1 MSDDDGLVRAYLLDG
16 AGGGRPLD
24 WPGVRRWVPEE
35 GFLWVHLDRASETA
49 RRWMVAE
56 SGLGQ
61 LACEALL
68 AEDTRPRSAE
78 FEDGLIVILRGVNL
92 NPGADPEDMVSIR
105 LWIDRHRIISV
116 RLRRL
121 MAVVDISD
129 RLEAGRGPEG
139 PPDLLVDL
147 AARLVER
154 MGPVIDDFEDAAD
167 DIENALLATVGHEL
181 RGRLAELRRRVIGL
195 RRYIAP
201 QRDVMARLAGERVPW
216 LDDLHRMRLRETAD
230 RITRYVEDL
239 DSVRDRAAVTQDEL
253 SSRLAEQTN
262 RNMYVLAIVA
272 GVFLPLGLLTGLLGI
287 NVGGIPGADT
297 PWAFAA
303 VAAGLVVLGAVE
315 LWLLRRLKWI

>member
-1 MSDDDGLVRAYLLDG
+1 MSDEDGLVRAYMLDG

-24 WPGVRRWVPEE
+24 WAGVRRWSPEQ
-35 GFLWVHLDRASETA
+35 GFLWAHLDRGADTS
-49 RRWMVAE
+49 RRWLTEE
-56 SGLGQ
+56 SGLSL

-78 FEDGLIVILRGVNL
+78 FENGLIVILRGVNL

-105 LWIDRHRIISV
+105 LWIDRDRVISV
-116 RLRRL
+116 RLRQL
-121 MAVVDISD
+121 MAVADLGG
-129 RLEAGRGPEG
+129 RLDVGNGPRGPA
-139 PPDLLVDL
+139 DFLVDL

-154 MGPVIDDFEDAAD
+154 MGPVIDDFEDDAD
-167 DIENALLATVGHEL
+167 DVEDALLATAGYQL
-181 RGRLAELRRRVIGL
+181 RGRLAELRRRVIAL

-201 QRDVMARLAGERVPW
+201 QRDVMARLVAERVPW
-216 LDDLHRMRLRETAD
+216 LEDLHRMRLRETAD

-253 SSRLAEQTN
+253 SSRLGEQMN

-303 VAAGLVVLGAVE
+303 VAAGLLFLGVGE
-315 LWLLRRLKWI
+315 VWLLRRFKWI

>member
-1 MSDDDGLVRAYLLDG
+1 MTDNDGLVRAYVLDG

-24 WPGVRRWVPEE
+24 WPGVRRWVPGE
-35 GFLWVHLDRASETA
+35 GFLWVHLDRAVEPA
-49 RRWMVAE
+49 RRWLETE
-56 SGLGQ
+56 SGLSP

-78 FEDGLIVILRGVNL
+78 FENGLIVILRGVNL

-105 LWIDRHRIISV
+105 LWIDRERVISV
-116 RLRRL
+116 RLRQL
-121 MAVVDISD
+121 MAVANLCE
-129 RLEAGRGPEG
+129 RLDAGSGPRGPA
-139 PPDLLVDL
+139 DFLVGL

-154 MGPVIDDFEDAAD
+154 MGPVIDDFEDEAD
-167 DIENALLATVGHEL
+167 AIENAVLASVGYEL
-181 RGRLAELRRRVIGL
+181 RGRLADLRRRVIAL

-201 QRDVMARLAGERVPW
+201 QRDVMARLVVERVPW

-239 DSVRDRAAVTQDEL
+239 DTVRDRAAVTQDEL
-253 SSRLAEQTN
+253 SSRLGEQMN
-262 RNMYVLAIVA
+262 RNMYVLAVVA
-272 GVFLPLGLLTGLLGI
+272 GIFLPLGLLTGLLGI

-303 VAAGLVVLGAVE
+303 VAVGLVAVAAIE
-315 LWLLRRLKWI
+315 LWVLRRFRWF

>member
-1 MSDDDGLVRAYLLDG
+1 MTDGDGLVRAYLLNG

-24 WPGVRRWVPEE
+24 WPAVRRWAPDE
-35 GFLWVHLDRASETA
+35 GFLWVHLDRAVEPA
-49 RRWMVAE
+49 RRWLEAE
-56 SGLGQ
+56 SGLSR

-105 LWIDRHRIISV
+105 LWIDRQRVISV
-116 RLRRL
+116 RLRQL
-121 MAVVDISD
+121 MAVSD
-129 RLEAGRGPEG
+129 LCAGLDAAKGPRGPA
-139 PPDLLVDL
+139 DFLVDL

-154 MGPVIDDFEDAAD
+154 MGPVIDDFEDEAD
-167 DIENALLATVGHEL
+167 AVENAVLTSVGYEL
-181 RGRLAELRRRVIGL
+181 RGRLADLRRRVIAL

-201 QRDVMARLAGERVPW
+201 QRDVMARLVAERVPW

-239 DSVRDRAAVTQDEL
+239 DAVRDRAAVTQDEL
-253 SSRLAEQTN
+253 SSRLGEQMN

-297 PWAFAA
+297 SWAFAA
-303 VAAGLVVLGAVE
+303 VAIGIGVLGAIE
-315 LWLLRRLKWI
+315 LWALKRFGWI

>member
-1 MSDDDGLVRAYLLDG
+1 MTDDDGLVRAYLLDG
-16 AGGGRPLD
+16 AGVGRPLQ
-24 WPGVRRWVPEE
+24 WPEVHRWAPED
-35 GFLWVHLDRASETA
+35 GFLWIHLDRANETA
-49 RRWMVAE
+49 RRWLATE

-78 FEDGLIVILRGVNL
+78 FENGLIVILRGVNL

-105 LWIDRHRIISV
+105 LWIDRDRVISV

-121 MAVVDISD
+121 MAVVDICE
-129 RLEAGRGPEG
+129 RLEAGAGPCG
-139 PPDLLVDL
+139 PADFLVDL

-154 MGPVIDDFEDAAD
+154 MGPVIDDFEDEAD
-167 DIENALLATVGHEL
+167 DVENAVLVSVGHAL
-181 RGRLAELRRRVIGL
+181 RGRLGELRRRVIAL

-201 QRDVMARLAGERVPW
+201 QRDVMARLVAERVPW

-239 DSVRDRAAVTQDEL
+239 DAVRDRAAVTQDEL
-253 SSRLAEQTN
+253 SSRLGEQMN

-303 VAAGLVVLGAVE
+303 VAAGLGILGAIE
-315 LWLLRRLKWI
+315 LWALRRFGWI